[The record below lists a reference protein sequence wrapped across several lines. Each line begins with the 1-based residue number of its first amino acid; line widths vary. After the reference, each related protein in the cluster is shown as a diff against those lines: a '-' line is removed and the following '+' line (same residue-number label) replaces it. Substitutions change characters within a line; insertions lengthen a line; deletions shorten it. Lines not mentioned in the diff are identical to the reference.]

1 MIDGACRKA
10 RFFPLVNCWGPSLT
24 SAKAYTTALYGLQT
38 KAYGKGKST
47 GEHRGRICSVSKVHV
62 DLLWEKT
69 QIQGLVLG
77 DNSSGEHEGM
87 LLPS

>member
-1 MIDGACRKA
+1 MGPAERPD
-10 RFFPLVNCWGPSLT
+10 FFPLVNCWDPSQIA
-24 SAKAYTTALYGLQT
+24 AKACTTALYGLQT
-38 KAYGKGKST
+38 KTYGKGKST

-62 DLLWEKT
+62 DLLWEET